1 MLIRKAKKSDN
12 FGDIGKLIY
21 LTDPYI
27 YPYWFNNNIEEAK
40 SIFVKL
46 LYRKCVFNYKNCIVA
61 IKDNKIVGLI
71 LVVSKENK
79 ITDKIE
85 DIKKVNFNYKYT
97 IEKYVEK
104 AYEYCNNDIVYI
116 LNVCVLPEYRNHK
129 IGSRLMA
136 YLMQNF
142 QDKEFFLEVLA
153 NNIPAHKLYEKFGFK
168 KVHEAKGFSGY
179 KKPDVDIHIMIKNKW
194 Y

>member
-1 MLIRKAKKSDN
+1 MQIRRAEKNDN
-12 FGDIGKLIY
+12 FEDIGELIY

-27 YPYWFNNNIEEAK
+27 YPYWFNNSIEEAK

-46 LYRKCVFNYKNCIVA
+46 LCRECVFNYKNCIVA

-85 DIKKVNFNYKYT
+85 DIKKVNFNYQYT

-129 IGSRLMA
+129 IGSK
-136 YLMQNF
+136 LMQFLIQNF
-142 QDKEFFLEVLA
+142 PNREFFLEVLSD
-153 NNIPAHKLYEKFGFK
+153 NIPAHKLYEKFGFK
-168 KVHEAKGFSGY
+168 KIKEAKGFSGY
-179 KKPDVDIHIMIKNKW
+179 KIPDVDIHIMIKK
-194 Y
+194 